1 MPKPKCT
8 GIATRLAGV
17 WDAATKAGVEHGF
30 ASKRSFACLYHAT
43 GSYYD
48 KYELTTSKG
57 IPVTMDFKDAGHYRV
72 TGRLAARGIARVRPR

>member
-1 MPKPKCT
+1 MLHRRRELPYPN
-8 GIATRLAGV
+8 RRV
-17 WDAATKAGVEHGF
+17 TKAHPSCDE
-30 ASKRSFACLYHAT
+30 RSATGQCNHAT

-72 TGRLAARGIARVRPR
+72 TGGWRLVA